1 MTAEGCCDFLPVFD
15 NAFEGKIVMQI
26 RFPHTLNLWG
36 RKLCWEPFQSGS
48 HLYNLFLGDWFQ
60 YILPSAPS
68 YKHFVMRFSCQS
80 FVCISWN
87 VQLLNLFF
95 RLRELDRDEL
105 FEKARG
111 EILDEIINLS
121 QVSPKDWEELLMK
134 KIWDKVSMH
143 VFENIY
149 LPAAQTGNTSE
160 FFLSLLPTQFY
171 DI

>member
-1 MTAEGCCDFLPVFD
+1 M
-15 NAFEGKIVMQI
+15 
-26 RFPHTLNLWG
+26 
-36 RKLCWEPFQSGS
+36 
-48 HLYNLFLGDWFQ
+48 
-60 YILPSAPS
+60 
-68 YKHFVMRFSCQS
+68 
-80 FVCISWN
+80 
-87 VQLLNLFF
+87 LNLFF

-134 KIWDKVSMH
+134 KMWDKVSMH